1 MGAVLEGQPNNER
14 FALPAVSGRREFLQ
28 RLLFNEGCLWNQE
41 EAARRRVS
49 LQKSNETA
57 SLISAV
63 QNRDSQC
70 VEFLIKAGA
79 NVNVC
84 DKNGNTPLLL
94 AIQQNDSTSI
104 CLLLEAGADVNK
116 HNEDG
121 NSALMMAAWR
131 NDNPLVELLIRVGV
145 DVNYIN
151 DQWHSFNSA
160 LGMTI
165 QSHSHDRPMSQRL
178 ETVRLLL
185 KGGAYVNIGSVPQI
199 TEQRIIHRDFLRTMA
214 AYRILLAA
222 GDVTN
227 LHLHNVYDPKGK
239 KRKENRSLK
248 HMCRE
253 KIRNHLIHQNPVN
266 LLFKVP
272 QLGLPC
278 QLCEYLVYD
287 EFLYRDRKFV

>member
-14 FALPAVSGRREFLQ
+14 FALPAVSGRRDFLQ
-28 RLLFNEGCLWNQE
+28 GFLFNEGTLWNQE
-41 EAARRRVS
+41 EAARRRVL

-70 VEFLIKAGA
+70 VEFLIKAGPD
-79 NVNVC
+79 VNVC

-94 AIQQNDSTSI
+94 AIQENDSRSI
-104 CLLLEAGADVNK
+104 CSLLEAGADVNK
-116 HNEDG
+116 HNKDG

-151 DQWHSFNSA
+151 NQWHRFNSA

-165 QSHSHDRPMSQRL
+165 QSHSHDRPMSQRV

-199 TEQRIIHRDFLRTMA
+199 TEQRIIQRDFLRMMA

-222 GDVTN
+222 GDITN
-227 LHLHNVYDPKGK
+227 LHLHNIYDPKGK
-239 KRKENRSLK
+239 QRKENRSLK
-248 HMCRE
+248 HSCRE
-253 KIRNHLIHQNPVN
+253 KIRNHLIQLSPVN

-272 QLGLPC
+272 QLGLPH

-287 EFLYRDRKFV
+287 EFLYSEGKFV